1 MQGQI
6 EREVQID
13 HATKLISLLHP
24 TPTAQSLIEITG
36 LAPRTRPVKR
46 YFMDVAPAVEF
57 ALEFN
62 DQGYSVF
69 TNTNPRDKMSG
80 FEEDVPFVSALAL
93 DLQPERVRIEGVEA
107 ALAHAGLL
115 PSAVGVSGYG
125 AHMYLLI
132 EPAERTAAKLVW
144 ERLCKWTLSDPIHS
158 VNRIMRLAGSR
169 NWKKNPPAWCYLTA
183 INPERRYD
191 LDYVVKRL
199 DAVGAPPAR
208 SPKVGFEV
216 PADAPADWF
225 LMCQRIKDQPG
236 GEGVI
241 DIIETGERNAYSEKQ
256 LTRSEA
262 DWVVVCALVR
272 SGATDEFI
280 QWVYEKKPVGN
291 MKFREAGPR
300 YLTRTIEA
308 ARRATAEKIQR
319 TGGHASDAYRSSSGS
334 SRDEARARRY
344 Q

>member
-1 MQGQI
+1 MDATQ
-6 EREVQID
+6 VD

-24 TPTAQSLIEITG
+24 APSAQSLIEITG

-46 YFMDVAPAVEF
+46 YFMSVAPAVEF

-80 FEEDVPFVSALAL
+80 FEEDVPYVTAMAL
-93 DLQPERVRIEGVEA
+93 DLQPERVRIDGVVT
-107 ALAHAGLL
+107 ALEHAQLL

-125 AHMYLLI
+125 AHMYILI
-132 EPAERTAAKLVW
+132 EPAERGAAKLVW

-191 LDYVVKRL
+191 LEYVAKRL
-199 DAVGAPPAR
+199 DAVGAPPPR
-208 SPKVGFEV
+208 PPKVGFEV
-216 PADAPADWF
+216 PTISIKDWF
-225 LMCQRIKDQPG
+225 DLSQKIKELPG
-236 GEGVI
+236 GEGII
-241 DIIETGERNAYSEKQ
+241 DIIVTGERNAYSEKQ

-262 DWVVVCALVR
+262 DWAVICALVR
-272 SGATDEFI
+272 VGCDDQTI
-280 QWVYEKKPVGN
+280 QSVYEHKPVGL

-308 ARRATAEKIQR
+308 ARRACAEKIQR
-319 TGGHASDAYRSSSGS
+319 SGGGRAPDVQQSSNGGAAA
-334 SRDEARARRY
+334 EARARKRGHE
-344 Q
+344 

>member
-1 MQGQI
+1 MDATQ
-6 EREVQID
+6 VD
-13 HATKLISLLHP
+13 HARKLIDLLHP
-24 TPTAQSLIEITG
+24 QPHAGALIEITC
-36 LAPRTRPVKR
+36 LANRVRPIKR
-46 YFMDVAPAVEF
+46 YFVTPEPAVEF

-69 TNTNPRDKMSG
+69 VNVNARDAMVG
-80 FEEDVPFVSALAL
+80 FEENVPFVSALAL
-93 DLQPERVRIEGVEA
+93 DLQPERVRIDGVEA

-132 EPAERTAAKLVW
+132 EPAERGAAKLVW

-183 INPERRYD
+183 LNPERRYD
-191 LDYVVKRL
+191 LDYVVRRL

-208 SPKVGFEV
+208 PPKVGFEV
-216 PADAPADWF
+216 PTISIKDWF
-225 LMCQRIKDQPG
+225 DLSQKIKDQPG

-241 DIIETGERNAYSEKQ
+241 DIIVTGERNAYSEKQ

-262 DWVVVCALVR
+262 DWVVICTLVR
-272 SGATDEFI
+272 VGADDQTI
-280 QWVYEKKPVGN
+280 QSVYEHWPVGN
-291 MKFREAGPR
+291 MKYRETGPR

-308 ARRATAEKIQR
+308 ARRATAETIQR
-319 TGGHASDAYRSSSGS
+319 TRGRPAADVQRVPTGS
-334 SRDEARARRY
+334 SRDR
-344 Q
+344 